1 MIYFVK
7 QSEIRNAI
15 KNYLK
20 TEGKDSNVTYEELV
34 TTYPIGSDALLPY
47 IIFNYAKIHE
57 IDENKNIE
65 EQLKQFK
72 ISFKEFAMYLVF
84 YKLDYN
90 SKNDYNLTYTIA
102 ETIVSVN
109 NNLKI

>member
-57 IDENKNIE
+57 
-65 EQLKQFK
+65 
-72 ISFKEFAMYLVF
+72 
-84 YKLDYN
+84 
-90 SKNDYNLTYTIA
+90 A

>member
-57 IDENKNIE
+57 I
-65 EQLKQFK
+65 
-72 ISFKEFAMYLVF
+72 
-84 YKLDYN
+84 
-90 SKNDYNLTYTIA
+90 